1 MTEVDELFELRNSFY
16 LGNFTAAVNEANKLK
31 LGMLKYMNGFEI
43 RSATLNSFKKLFL
56 DI

>member
-31 LGMLKYMNGFEI
+31 LGMSKYINNKMPLKFTI
-43 RSATLNSFKKLFL
+43 
-56 DI
+56 